1 MRYDLIVI
9 TGPTASGKTRLA
21 SILAYQIDGEIISAD
36 SRQIFRKMTIGTGKD
51 LEDYTVNKKQI
62 NYHLIDIKNPGE
74 YYSAY
79 NFLKD
84 FITIFKQIKEKN
96 KMPILCGGTGLYIS
110 TIVEKYEFYNSEP
123 NKHLRNELEKK
134 SLDELKNNAKRLN
147 IALNKS
153 DINNKR
159 RLIRHIETK
168 TSPSKKKKINLPDIK
183 SIIFAINI
191 PRNKRKENITKRLNL
206 RLKQGMIEEV
216 ESLIKE
222 YGYKIIEAY
231 GLEYKYI
238 TMYLKGKITYNEM
251 VEKLSTAIYRF
262 SKRQMTWFRRMEKHG
277 IEINWLD
284 YNLTNQQKIE
294 IILEKLK

>member
-1 MRYDLIVI
+1 
-9 TGPTASGKTRLA
+9 
-21 SILAYQIDGEIISAD
+21 
-36 SRQIFRKMTIGTGKD
+36 
-51 LEDYTVNKKQI
+51 
-62 NYHLIDIKNPGE
+62 
-74 YYSAY
+74 
-79 NFLKD
+79 
-84 FITIFKQIKEKN
+84 
-96 KMPILCGGTGLYIS
+96 MPILCGGTGLYIS

-238 TMYLKGKITYNEM
+238 TMYLKGRITYNEM